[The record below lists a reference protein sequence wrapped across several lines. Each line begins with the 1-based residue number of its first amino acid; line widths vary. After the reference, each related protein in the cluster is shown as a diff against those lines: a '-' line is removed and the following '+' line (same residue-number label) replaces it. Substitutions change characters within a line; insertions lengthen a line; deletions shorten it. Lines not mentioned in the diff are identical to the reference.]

1 MNMNIECIES
11 AWLHHAFFVVKVPFI
26 PRFASEDFRTAN
38 HGGKTRTELVTQR
51 QVRFINDLHRANL
64 LRAETAEQYSPP
76 SNEGQSRLN
85 APAFEL
91 RYISR
96 KGQITIALI
105 GKVSHSERN
114 VAIQLCHQLWEKFI
128 AHYPLE
134 DPFNYPFVIPD
145 REERKLILEPIN
157 LSEVTSDRLLEIRKF
172 DDLSPLLIR
181 NLQGYY
187 PHRFIPTFDLS
198 AMARFLETL
207 VRQDQSCVVSI
218 WLRPTVLDDKELR
231 FIMRHVAQSQPERVL
246 SLIKGTD
253 AIEKDW
259 AFFYLKERHDDIYTT
274 FWPIINRRNHL
285 FEFKIQ
291 ILSDRRPA
299 IDVMESLGS
308 ELLGNTFKDEPRL
321 WRSVSPS
328 NNESLGKAK
337 SNFRYLE
344 AEYWD
349 TESVFDTLELD
360 EGQLS
365 LVRRLAR
372 LVTPNEA
379 AGSFRLPIP
388 PESGYLPGIPV
399 RSEPFVAPFIQ
410 SQTNQQKD
418 SVSLGKIMHHG
429 QVTEQEF
436 RIPFA
441 SFNQH
446 ILIGGATGTGKTN
459 TCLSL
464 LTQLYKQEIPFL
476 VMYPLDKSD
485 YRLLMGDDEINPDLL
500 IYTVGDESVAP
511 FRFNPFY
518 IAKGIALKTHIS
530 SLMRCFAAAFSM
542 WDPLPAVY
550 RESLYTLYRECNW
563 DTLNGH
569 GGDPGGHTPTM
580 SRFYEVLVQ
589 KTQEMTADYD
599 EEAKGRVR
607 QSAEIRIRDLLVN
620 TGSVLN
626 VEGAGPFDVILQR
639 PTVMELGRLGSQQ
652 DIALVMS
659 FITML
664 LVEALQSK
672 YKQLP
677 FDKRQAQGLQH
688 VTLIEEAHRVMP
700 SAQHTASGPD
710 LANPAVQGA
719 EDFANILAEIRG
731 FGEGIIIAEQIPVQL
746 VNGAVGN
753 TNLKI
758 MHRLE
763 DQESFRLFADVLNL
777 NPQQRDFSRSLER
790 GYVIV
795 RDQHGQPVQVKVASY
810 LNTVQTDDDKPKFD
824 DADEVVKKKM
834 LACGVAVPPAQLWM
848 PNTPSAQQSLPTAIQ
863 PLFQA
868 DFMPTG
874 AEISTAQDLRTFLQ
888 DLCTPESNA
897 ITPEILPK
905 IRSLLSS
912 LSNRLPKAKNQIP
925 LLIEV
930 LRYFTHT
937 EPVLVISE
945 EQFLDLMRSFG
956 MAPEQDELLKLVYQT
971 I

>member
-1 MNMNIECIES
+1 MNINIEDPVYG
-11 AWLHHAFFVVKVPFI
+11 HGKYHAFFVVKVPFI
-26 PRFASEDFRTAN
+26 PRFASEDFRSTTQ
-38 HGGKTRTELVTQR
+38 GGKTRIELVTQR
-51 QVRFINDLHRANL
+51 QVRFINDLHRAYQL
-64 LRAETAEQYSPP
+64 HTETAEQYRPTAS
-76 SNEGQSRLN
+76 SEGLSD

-96 KGQITIALI
+96 EHQITIALI
-105 GKVSHSERN
+105 GKVSHPEKSI
-114 VAIQLCHQLWEKFI
+114 AIDLCHQLWERFI

-134 DPFNYPFVIPD
+134 DPFNYPIIIPD
-145 REERKLILEPIN
+145 QEEQQKILMPIH
-157 LSEVTSDRLLEIRKF
+157 LPDVTSDKLLEIRKF
-172 DDLSPLLIR
+172 SDLSPLIPLGLR
-181 NLQGYY
+181 GYY

-218 WLRPTVLDDKELR
+218 WLRPTVLNNEELR
-231 FIMRHVAQSQPERVL
+231 FIMNQVALSQPERIL
-246 SLIKGTD
+246 PSLEKPELD
-253 AIEKDW
+253 KPEKDW
-259 AFFYLKERHDDIYTT
+259 RFFYLKERHDDICNTC
-274 FWPIINRRNHL
+274 WPIINRRLHL

-291 ILSDRRPA
+291 ILSDRRPPV
-299 IDVMESLGS
+299 DVMESLGS
-308 ELLGNTFKDEPRL
+308 ELLGNTFKNEPRL
-321 WRSVSPS
+321 WRPVSPS
-328 NNESLGKAK
+328 DKRSLGIAK

-344 AEYWD
+344 AVHWD
-349 TESVFDTLELD
+349 TKSAIDTLELD
-360 EGQLS
+360 EVKLS
-365 LVRRLAR
+365 LVRRWER
-372 LVTPNEA
+372 LVTSNEA

-388 PESGYLPGIPV
+388 PESGYLPGISV
-399 RSEPFVAPFIQ
+399 RSEPFVAPFTR
-410 SQTNQQKD
+410 SQTSQE

-429 QVTEQEF
+429 QVTDQEF
-436 RIPFA
+436 HIPFA

-464 LTQLYKQEIPFL
+464 LTQLYKRKIPFL

-569 GGDPGGHTPTM
+569 GGDRGGHTPTM

-626 VEGAGPFDVILQR
+626 VEGAGPLDVILQR
-639 PTVMELGRLGSQQ
+639 PTVMELGRLGAQQ

-700 SAQHTASGPD
+700 SAQHAASGPD

-777 NPQQRDFSRSLER
+777 NSQQRDFSRSLER

-795 RDQHGQPVQVKVASY
+795 RDQHGQPVQVKVAPY
-810 LNTVQTDDDKPKFD
+810 LDTLQTDDDKPKFD

-874 AEISTAQDLRTFLQ
+874 AEISTAQDLRAFLQ

-905 IRSLLSS
+905 IRSLLSP